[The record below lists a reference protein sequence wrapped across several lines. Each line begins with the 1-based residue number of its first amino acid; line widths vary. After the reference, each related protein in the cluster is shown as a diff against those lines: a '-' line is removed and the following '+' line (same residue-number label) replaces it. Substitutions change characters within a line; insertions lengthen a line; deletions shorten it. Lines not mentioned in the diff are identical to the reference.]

1 MELFYILLI
10 ISLLYLILIL
20 LYRYSNPL
28 KGISRIPILVRS
40 DVKFGVIRVLLCFA
54 QIK

>member
-28 KGISRIPILVRS
+28 KGNLKNTYPRAFR
-40 DVKFGVIRVLLCFA
+40 C
-54 QIK
+54 